1 MIKKPVC
8 IALSEGRFLH
18 LPLSLRAAGLITGG
32 TKRRKKKWKSGKKEE
47 RKGRGKKEV
56 R

>member
-32 TKRRKKKWKSGKKEE
+32 TKKRKKWKSGKKEE
-47 RKGRGKKEV
+47 
-56 R
+56 